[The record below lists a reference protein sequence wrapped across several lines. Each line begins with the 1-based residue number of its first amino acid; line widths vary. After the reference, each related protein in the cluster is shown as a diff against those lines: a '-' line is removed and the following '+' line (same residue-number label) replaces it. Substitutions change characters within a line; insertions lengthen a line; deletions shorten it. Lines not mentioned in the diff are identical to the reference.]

1 VIDQFQR
8 VKGGPAMAELVS
20 VPLRA
25 KPSDSGSGD
34 GARPVRGWIGGQA
47 PPVGPSDG
55 TDLREVYQVI
65 RRRKGIIIGC
75 MVLITALTVVGV
87 FQITPRYTAE
97 SIIMVD
103 TRKNQVADIQSV
115 LSGLGSDSV
124 AIRSEI
130 EVLKSPTLA
139 ERVAKKLKLIDDPEF
154 MPPVVARE
162 PLLVRLGVADW
173 LAGSLELLGIS
184 TAPPSPGKSPEE
196 QAQDLLDATSL
207 KAQKGLTVINDGRSL
222 VLKVRFESESPTL
235 SSSIVDT
242 YADLYLLEQLEAKYA
257 AVRRANEWL
266 NTNLT
271 ELRGKVQSTERAVQL
286 FKEGNNLTESRGTTV
301 TAQQLTELNSQ
312 LIVASGDRAQK
323 EANLREVQN
332 LVKSPSGMGSSSQ
345 VLASPLIQ
353 RLSEQESELRR
364 KEAELATR
372 YKPAHPAMLN
382 IRAEITDLDRKMTE
396 EVNKIARGLSN
407 DLNVARARETALQST
422 LRGLQQSTV
431 QQSKSEVQL
440 RELERDAEAN
450 RTLYENLL
458 KRFKQTSTQE
468 DIQQADARLIAYAKP
483 PKTPSYP
490 NKTLLVEL
498 AALGSLLLG
507 ILLAFVIERL
517 DNGFRTSDQIEK
529 QAGLPVLGL
538 VPGVK
543 ANRVPVDVVVDQ
555 PVAAYS
561 EAIRSIRTALRFSDV
576 DNPPKIVMVTS
587 SLPAEGKT
595 CFAASLARSVA
606 ASGGRALLIDCDL
619 RHPSVGKLFGATGD
633 AVGPGLV
640 ALFTEGADTSKM
652 VQVDEKSGMHFIPS
666 RGGTSNP
673 QDLLGS
679 AQMSKFLK
687 AMRMQYDVIVIDAPP
702 VLAVSDALVL
712 SHLAD
717 ATLFLVRWERTPRAI
732 TIGALKSLRAQG
744 GRVAGAVLSRVN
756 VKKHAKYGY
765 GDSAYYYGYYGGYY
779 SGEKA

>member
-1 VIDQFQR
+1 
-8 VKGGPAMAELVS
+8 MAELVS

-25 KPSDSGSGD
+25 KPSDGG
-34 GARPVRGWIGGQA
+34 GGEVTRAVRAWAGGQA
-47 PPVGPSDG
+47 PPAGPSDG
-55 TDLREVYQVI
+55 IDLREVYQVI

-75 MVLITALTVVGV
+75 IAIVMALTAVAV

-97 SIIMVD
+97 SIVMLD
-103 TRKNQVADIQSV
+103 TRKNQVADIQTV
-115 LSGLGSDSV
+115 LSGLNADSAAV
-124 AIRSEI
+124 RSEI

-139 ERVAKKLKLIDDPEF
+139 EKVAKKLNLADDPVF
-154 MPPVVARE
+154 SPRGSTNAPF
-162 PLLVRLGVADW
+162 LVRWGVVNW
-173 LAGSLELLGIS
+173 FPEGSLELLGIS
-184 TAPPSPGKSPEE
+184 TAPPPPKSAEE
-196 QAQDLLDATSL
+196 QAKDLLDRAAL
-207 KAQKGLTVINDGRSL
+207 KVQKGLSVLNDGRSY
-222 VLKVRFESESPTL
+222 VLKLRFESENRAL
-235 SSSIVDT
+235 SSVIVNT

-266 NTNLT
+266 NENLAD
-271 ELRGKVQSTERAVQL
+271 LRGKVQTSERAVQV
-286 FKEGNNLTESRGTTV
+286 FKESNNLTESRGTTV

-323 EANLREVQN
+323 EANLREVQS
-332 LVKSPSGMGSSSQ
+332 LVKSPAGLGSSSQ

-353 RLSEQESELRR
+353 RLSEQESDLRR

-422 LRGLQQSTV
+422 LKGLQQSTV

-468 DIQQADARLIAYAKP
+468 DIQQADARLIAYAKLP
-483 PKTPSYP
+483 ETPSYP
-490 NKTLLVEL
+490 NKSVIVII

-507 ILLAFVIERL
+507 LLLAFAVERL

-529 QAGLPVLGL
+529 QGGLPNLGL
-538 VPGVK
+538 VPALK
-543 ANRVPVDVVVDQ
+543 AKRVPVDVVVDQ
-555 PVAAYS
+555 PIAAYS
-561 EAIRSIRTALRFSDV
+561 EAIRSIRTALRFSDI
-576 DNPPKIVMVTS
+576 DNPPKIVMITS

-619 RHPSVGKLFGATGD
+619 RHPSVGTLFGVAGEN
-633 AVGPGLV
+633 AGPGLL

-652 VQVDEKSGMHFIPS
+652 VRVDEKSGLHFIAS
-666 RGGTSNP
+666 GGGTTNP

-679 AQMSKFLK
+679 VQMSNFLK
-687 AMRMQYDVIVIDAPP
+687 AVRSLYDLIVIDAPP

-717 ATLFLVRWERTPRAI
+717 ATLFLIRWERTPRAVV
-732 TIGALKSLRAQG
+732 IGALKSLRAQG
-744 GRVAGAVLSRVN
+744 GRVSGAVLSRVN
-756 VKKHAKYGY
+756 VRKHAKYGY
-765 GDSAYYYGYYGGYY
+765 GDSAYYYGNYGGYY

>member
-1 VIDQFQR
+1 
-8 VKGGPAMAELVS
+8 MAELVS

-25 KPSDSGSGD
+25 KPSDSGSGEVTRS
-34 GARPVRGWIGGQA
+34 ARGWTGGQA

-55 TDLREVYQVI
+55 IDLREVYQVL

-75 MVLITALTVVGV
+75 IAVVTALTAVAA

-97 SIIMVD
+97 SIVMLD
-103 TRKNQVADIQSV
+103 TRKNQVADIQTV
-115 LSGLGSDSV
+115 LSGLNADSAAV
-124 AIRSEI
+124 RSEI

-139 ERVAKKLKLIDDPEF
+139 EKVAKKLNLANDPVF
-154 MPPVVARE
+154 SPRE
-162 PLLVRLGVADW
+162 SASASFLVRWGVVDW
-173 LAGSLELLGIS
+173 FPEGSLELLGIS
-184 TAPPSPGKSPEE
+184 TAPPPAKSAEE
-196 QAQDLLDATSL
+196 QAQELLDRAAL
-207 KAQKGLTVINDGRSL
+207 KLQKGLTVVNDGRSY
-222 VLKVRFESESPTL
+222 VLKLRFESESPTL

-242 YADLYLLEQLEAKYA
+242 YADLYMLEQLEAKYA

-266 NTNLT
+266 NENLAD
-271 ELRGKVQSTERAVQL
+271 LRGKVQVAERAVQL
-286 FKEGNNLTESRGTTV
+286 FKESNNLTESRGTTV

-312 LIVASGDRAQK
+312 LVVAAGDRAQK
-323 EANLREVQN
+323 EAALREVQS
-332 LVKSPSGMGSSSQ
+332 LVKSPSGLGSSSQ

-407 DLNVARARETALQST
+407 DLNVARAREAATQNT
-422 LRGLQQSTV
+422 LKGLQQSTV
-431 QQSKSEVQL
+431 LQSKSEVQL

-483 PKTPSYP
+483 PKAPSYP
-490 NKTLLVEL
+490 NKTLFVGS

-507 ILLAFVIERL
+507 ILLAFVVERL

-529 QAGLPVLGL
+529 QAGLPALGL
-538 VPGVK
+538 VPAVK
-543 ANRVPVDVVVDQ
+543 TNRVPVEVIVDQ

-576 DNPPKIVMVTS
+576 DNPPKVVMVTS

-619 RHPSVGKLFGATGD
+619 RHPSVGKLFGAKGD

-652 VQVDEKSGMHFIPS
+652 VLIDEKSGMHFIPS

-732 TIGALKSLRAQG
+732 AIGALKALRTQG
-744 GRVAGAVLSRVN
+744 GRVAGVVLSRVN
-756 VKKHAKYGY
+756 VRRHAKYGY

>member
-1 VIDQFQR
+1 
-8 VKGGPAMAELVS
+8 MAELIS

-25 KPSDSGSGD
+25 KPSDSGSD
-34 GARPVRGWIGGQA
+34 EVARSLRGWTGGQA

-55 TDLREVYQVI
+55 IDLREVYQVI

-75 MVLITALTVVGV
+75 MALVTALTTAAV

-97 SIIMVD
+97 SIVMLD
-103 TRKNQVADIQSV
+103 TRKNQVADIQTV
-115 LSGLGSDSV
+115 LSGLNADSAAV
-124 AIRSEI
+124 RSEI

-139 ERVAKKLKLIDDPEF
+139 EKVAKKLNLANDSVFSPRE
-154 MPPVVARE
+154 PARA
-162 PLLVRLGVADW
+162 PLLVRWGVADW
-173 LAGSLELLGIS
+173 LPEGSLELLGIS
-184 TAPPSPGKSPEE
+184 TAPPPAKSAEE
-196 QAQDLLDATSL
+196 QAQEFLDRASL
-207 KAQKGLTVINDGRSL
+207 KVQKGLTVVNDGRSY
-222 VLKVRFESESPTL
+222 VLKLRFESESPTL
-235 SSSIVDT
+235 SSTIVDT

-257 AVRRANEWL
+257 AVRRANDWL
-266 NTNLT
+266 NENLAD
-271 ELRGKVQSTERAVQL
+271 LRGKVQASERAVQL
-286 FKEGNNLTESRGTTV
+286 FKESHNLTESRGTTV

-332 LVKSPSGMGSSSQ
+332 LVKSPSGLGSASQ

-353 RLSEQESELRR
+353 RLSEQESDLRR
-364 KEAELATR
+364 KEAELSTR

-382 IRAEITDLDRKMTE
+382 IRAEIADLDRKMTE
-396 EVNKIARGLSN
+396 EVNKIARGLQN
-407 DLNVARARETALQST
+407 DLNVARAREAATQNT
-422 LRGLQQSTV
+422 LKGLQQSTV

-490 NKTLLVEL
+490 NKTVLVEF

-507 ILLAFVIERL
+507 ILLAFAVERL

-529 QAGLPVLGL
+529 QAGLPALGL
-538 VPGVK
+538 VPAVK
-543 ANRVPVDVVVDQ
+543 ANRIPVEVIVDQ
-555 PVAAYS
+555 PIAAYS

-576 DNPPKIVMVTS
+576 DNPPKVVMVTS

-619 RHPSVGKLFGATGD
+619 RHPSIGKLFDVAGD
-633 AVGPGLV
+633 AAGPGLL
-640 ALFTEGADTSKM
+640 ALFTDGADTSKM
-652 VQVDEKSGMHFIPS
+652 VLVDEKSGLHFIPS

-687 AMRMQYDVIVIDAPP
+687 AMRTQYDVIVIDAPP

-732 TIGALKSLRAQG
+732 AIGALKALRTQG

-756 VKKHAKYGY
+756 VRKHAKYGY

>member
-1 VIDQFQR
+1 
-8 VKGGPAMAELVS
+8 MAELIS

-25 KPSDSGSGD
+25 KPSDSGSSD
-34 GARPVRGWIGGQA
+34 GARPVRGWVGGQA

-55 TDLREVYQVI
+55 IDLREVYQVL

-75 MVLITALTVVGV
+75 IAVVTLLTAVAA

-97 SIIMVD
+97 SIVMLD
-103 TRKNQVADIQSV
+103 TRKTQVADIQTV
-115 LSGLGSDSV
+115 LSGINSDAA

-139 ERVAKKLKLIDDPEF
+139 EKVAKKLNLMADPVF
-154 MPPVVARE
+154 SPPTIVSAPLVVRW
-162 PLLVRLGVADW
+162 GVTDW
-173 LAGSLELLGIS
+173 LPEGSLELLGIS
-184 TAPPSPGKSPEE
+184 TTAPPVKSAEVE
-196 QAQDLLDATSL
+196 AQERLDRASL
-207 KAQKGLTVINDGRSL
+207 KVQNGLTVVNDGRSY
-222 VLKVRFESESPTL
+222 VLKLRFESESPTL
-235 SSSIVDT
+235 SSSVVDT

-271 ELRGKVQSTERAVQL
+271 ELRDKVQSSERAVQL
-286 FKEGNNLTESRGTTV
+286 FKESNNLTESHGTTV

-332 LVKSPSGMGSSSQ
+332 LVKSPSGLGSSSQ

-468 DIQQADARLIAYAKP
+468 DIQQADARLIAHAKP
-483 PKTPSYP
+483 PKIPSYP
-490 NKTLLVEL
+490 NKALLVEF

-507 ILLAFVIERL
+507 IMLAFVVERL

-529 QAGLPVLGL
+529 QTGLPVLGL
-538 VPGVK
+538 VPGIK
-543 ANRVPVDVVVDQ
+543 ANRVPVDVIVDQ

-576 DNPPKIVMVTS
+576 DNPPKVVMVTS
-587 SLPAEGKT
+587 ALPAEGKT

-633 AVGPGLV
+633 AAGPGLV

-687 AMRMQYDVIVIDAPP
+687 TMRAQYDVIIIDAPP

-717 ATLFLVRWERTPRAI
+717 ATLFLVRWERTPRAV
-732 TIGALKSLRAQG
+732 TIGALKSLRTQG

-756 VKKHAKYGY
+756 VRKHAKYGY

>member
-1 VIDQFQR
+1 
-8 VKGGPAMAELVS
+8 MAELVS

-25 KPSDSGSGD
+25 KTPDD
-34 GARPVRGWIGGQA
+34 GGGEVVRSLRGWAGGQA
-47 PPVGPSDG
+47 PPAGPNDG
-55 TDLREVYQVI
+55 IDLREIYQVI

-75 MVLITALTVVGV
+75 MAVVTALTTVAV

-97 SIIMVD
+97 SIVMLD
-103 TRKNQVADIQSV
+103 TRKNQVADIQTV
-115 LSGLGSDSV
+115 LSGLNADSAAV
-124 AIRSEI
+124 RSEI

-139 ERVAKKLKLIDDPEF
+139 EKVAKKLNLASDSLFTPRAIPS
-154 MPPVVARE
+154 A
-162 PLLVRLGVADW
+162 PLLVRWGVTDW
-173 LAGSLELLGIS
+173 LPEGTLELLGIS
-184 TAPPSPGKSPEE
+184 TKAPTPKTPEQE
-196 QAQDLLDATSL
+196 AQDLLDRASL
-207 KAQKGLTVINDGRSL
+207 KVQKGLTVLNDGRSY
-222 VLKVRFESESPTL
+222 VLKLRFESESPTL
-235 SSSIVDT
+235 SSTIVDT

-266 NTNLT
+266 NENLSD
-271 ELRGKVQSTERAVQL
+271 LRGKVQASERAVQL
-286 FKEGNNLTESRGTTV
+286 FKETHNLTESRGMTV

-312 LIVASGDRAQK
+312 LIVAAGDRAQK
-323 EANLREVQN
+323 EANLREVQS
-332 LVKSPSGMGSSSQ
+332 LVKSPSGLGSSSQ

-353 RLSEQESELRR
+353 RLSEQEGELRR

-407 DLNVARARETALQST
+407 DLNVARARESALQNT
-422 LRGLQQSTV
+422 LKGLQQSTV

-468 DIQQADARLIAYAKP
+468 DIQQADARLLAYAKP
-483 PKTPSYP
+483 PKAPSYP
-490 NKTLLVEL
+490 NKTLFVEF

-507 ILLAFVIERL
+507 IMLAFVVERL

-529 QAGLPVLGL
+529 QAGLPALGL
-538 VPGVK
+538 VPAVMT
-543 ANRVPVDVVVDQ
+543 NRVPVEVIVDQ
-555 PVAAYS
+555 PIAAYS
-561 EAIRSIRTALRFSDV
+561 EAIRSVRTALRFSDI
-576 DNPPKIVMVTS
+576 DNPPKVVMVTS

-606 ASGGRALLIDCDL
+606 ASGGRALLVDCDL
-619 RHPSVGKLFGATGD
+619 RHPSVGKLFGTAGD
-633 AVGPGLV
+633 VVGPGLV
-640 ALFTEGADTSKM
+640 ALFTEGADTTKM
-652 VQVDEKSGMHFIPS
+652 VQVDKKSGMHFIPS
-666 RGGTSNP
+666 RSGTSNP

-687 AMRMQYDVIVIDAPP
+687 AMRLQYDVIVIDAPP

-717 ATLFLVRWERTPRAI
+717 ATLFLIRWERTPRAVA
-732 TIGALKSLRAQG
+732 IGALKALRTQG

-756 VKKHAKYGY
+756 VRKHAKYGY

>member
-1 VIDQFQR
+1 
-8 VKGGPAMAELVS
+8 MAELVS

-25 KPSDSGSGD
+25 KPSETGGSD
-34 GARPVRGWIGGQA
+34 NIRTARGWIGGQV
-47 PPVGPSDG
+47 PPAGPPDG
-55 TDLREVYQVI
+55 IDLREVYQVI
-65 RRRKGIIIGC
+65 RRRKHIILGC
-75 MVLITALTVVGV
+75 MVVVTALTVFGV

-97 SIIMVD
+97 SIVMVD

-115 LSGLGSDSV
+115 LSGLNSDSS

-139 ERVAKKLKLIDDPEF
+139 ERVAKKLNLMNDSTFSPRE
-154 MPPVVARE
+154 VATA
-162 PLLVRLGVADW
+162 PLLVRWGIADW
-173 LAGSLELLGIS
+173 LPAGSLELLGVS
-184 TAPPSPGKSPEE
+184 TAPPAPKSPEE
-196 QAQDLLDATSL
+196 QAQEQLDRASL
-207 KAQKGLTVINDGRSL
+207 KVQKGLTVINDGRSY
-222 VLKVRFESESPTL
+222 VLKIRFESESPAL

-257 AVRRANEWL
+257 AVRRANDWL
-266 NTNLT
+266 NANLA
-271 ELRGKVQSTERAVQL
+271 ELRDKVQSSERAVQL
-286 FKEGNNLTESRGTTV
+286 FKESNNLTEARGTTV

-312 LIVASGDRAQK
+312 LIVAAGDRAQK
-323 EANLREVQN
+323 EAALREVQT
-332 LVKSPSGMGSSSQ
+332 LVKSPSGLASSTQ

-372 YKPAHPAMLN
+372 YKPAHPAMIN
-382 IRAEITDLDRKMTE
+382 IRAEIADLDRKMSE
-396 EVNKIARGLSN
+396 EVNKIARGLQN
-407 DLNVARARETALQST
+407 DLNVARSREVAAQNT
-422 LRGLQQSTV
+422 LKGLQQSNV

-458 KRFKQTSTQE
+458 KRFKQTSTQQ
-468 DIQQADARLIAYAKP
+468 DIQQADARLLAYAKP

-490 NKTLLVEL
+490 NKTVLVEF

-507 ILLAFVIERL
+507 ILLAFVVERL

-529 QAGLPVLGL
+529 HAGLPVLGL
-538 VPGVK
+538 VPGLK
-543 ANRVPVDVVVDQ
+543 ANRVPVEVIVDQ
-555 PVAAYS
+555 PIAAYS
-561 EAIRSIRTALRFSDV
+561 EAIRAIRTALRFSDI
-576 DNPPKIVMVTS
+576 DSPPKVVMVTS
-587 SLPAEGKT
+587 ALPAEGKT

-606 ASGGRALLIDCDL
+606 ASGGRSLLIDCDL
-619 RHPSVGKLFGATGD
+619 RHPSVGKLFEIAGEEI
-633 AVGPGLV
+633 GPGLV

-652 VQVDEKSGMHFIPS
+652 ALVDEKSGMHYIPS

-687 AMRMQYDVIVIDAPP
+687 AMRSQYDLIIIDAPP

-712 SHLAD
+712 SHFAD

-732 TIGALKSLRAQG
+732 AVGALKLLRAQG

-756 VKKHAKYGY
+756 VRKHAKYGY

-779 SGEKA
+779 SGEKARG

>member
-1 VIDQFQR
+1 
-8 VKGGPAMAELVS
+8 MAELIS
-20 VPLRA
+20 VPFLHRQTEEI
-25 KPSDSGSGD
+25 GSGD
-34 GARPVRGWIGGQA
+34 ETRPARGRVGGD
-47 PPVGPSDG
+47 PPPAGPSDG
-55 TDLREVYQVI
+55 IDVREVFLVL
-65 RRRKGIIIGC
+65 RRRKGVILGC
-75 MVLITALTVVGV
+75 VALITALMVVAV

-97 SIIMVD
+97 SIVMLD
-103 TRKNQVADIQSV
+103 TRKTQVADIQSV
-115 LSGLGSDSV
+115 LSGLSSDAAAV
-124 AIRSEI
+124 RNEV

-139 ERVAKKLKLIDDPEF
+139 EKVAKKLNLASDAVF
-154 MPPVVARE
+154 LPPVKSGA
-162 PLLVRLGVADW
+162 PLLVAWGIADW
-173 LAGSLELLGIS
+173 LPEGSLELVGLS
-184 TAPPSPGKSPEE
+184 SMVPPAKSPADEAAE
-196 QAQDLLDATSL
+196 RLDRAVLKLGKELL
-207 KAQKGLTVINDGRSL
+207 VVNDGRSS
-222 VLKVRFESESPTL
+222 VLKIRFESESPAL
-235 SSSIVDT
+235 ASSIVDT
-242 YADLYLLEQLEAKYA
+242 YAELYLLEQLEAKYA

-266 NTNLT
+266 STNIT
-271 ELRGKVQSTERAVQL
+271 ELRDKVQSSERAVQL
-286 FKEGNNLTESRGTTV
+286 YKESHNLTESRGTTV

-323 EANLREVQN
+323 DAALREVQS
-332 LVKSPSGMGSSSQ
+332 LVKSPSGLGSSSQ

-407 DLNVARARETALQST
+407 DLNAARSREAALQST
-422 LRGLQQSTV
+422 LRGLQQSTIE
-431 QQSKSEVQL
+431 QSKSEVGL

-450 RTLYENLL
+450 RALFENLL

-468 DIQQADARLIAYAKP
+468 NFDQADARLIALAKP
-483 PKTPSYP
+483 PKIASFP
-490 NKTLLVEL
+490 NKSLMVGF
-498 AALGSLLLG
+498 AALGSILLG
-507 ILLAFVIERL
+507 VMLAFLIERL
-517 DNGFRTSDQIEK
+517 DNGFRSSDQLEK

-538 VPGVK
+538 VPALK
-543 ANRVPVDVVVDQ
+543 SHRLPVEVVIDH

-561 EAIRSIRTALRFSDV
+561 ESIRSIRTALRFSDV

-619 RHPSVGKLFGATGD
+619 RHPSVGKLFGMVKGTAD
-633 AVGPGLV
+633 PGLLS
-640 ALFTEGADTSKM
+640 LFTEGADTSKM
-652 VQVDEKSGMHFIPS
+652 ITIDEKSGLHFITA
-666 RGGTSNP
+666 RGGTANP
-673 QDLLGS
+673 QDVLGS

-687 AMRMQYDVIVIDAPP
+687 GMSALYDVIVLDAPP

-712 SHLAD
+712 SHFAD
-717 ATLFLVRWERTPRAI
+717 TTLFLVRWERTPRAI
-732 TIGALKSLRAQG
+732 ALGALKSLRGQG

>member
-1 VIDQFQR
+1 
-8 VKGGPAMAELVS
+8 MAELVS

-25 KPSDSGSGD
+25 KPSDGGGGEAARSIRGWAGGHVPPAGPGD
-34 GARPVRGWIGGQA
+34 GV
-47 PPVGPSDG
+47 
-55 TDLREVYQVI
+55 DLREVYQVI
-65 RRRKGIIIGC
+65 RRRKGIIVGC
-75 MVLITALTVVGV
+75 IAVVTALTAIAV

-97 SIIMVD
+97 SIVMLD
-103 TRKNQVADIQSV
+103 TRKNQVADIQTV
-115 LSGLGSDSV
+115 LSGLNADSAAV
-124 AIRSEI
+124 RSEI

-139 ERVAKKLKLIDDPEF
+139 EKVAKKLNLANDSVFSPK
-154 MPPVVARE
+154 VVTSA
-162 PLLVRLGVADW
+162 PFLVRWGMADW
-173 LAGSLELLGIS
+173 LPEGGLELLGIS
-184 TAPPSPGKSPEE
+184 TKPPAPKSAEE
-196 QAQDLLDATSL
+196 QAQERLDSASL
-207 KAQKGLTVINDGRSL
+207 RLQKGLTVINDGRSY
-222 VLKVRFESESPTL
+222 VLKLRFESESPTL
-235 SSSIVDT
+235 SSRVVDT

-266 NTNLT
+266 NENLAD
-271 ELRGKVQSTERAVQL
+271 LRGKVQVSERAVQL
-286 FKEGNNLTESRGTTV
+286 FKENHNLTESRGTTV

-332 LVKSPSGMGSSSQ
+332 LMKSPSGLGSSSQ
-345 VLASPLIQ
+345 VLASALIQ
-353 RLSEQESELRR
+353 RLSEQESDLRR

-382 IRAEITDLDRKMTE
+382 IRAEITDLDRKMSE

-407 DLNVARARETALQST
+407 DVNVARAREAALQNT
-422 LRGLQQSTV
+422 LKELQQSTV

-483 PKTPSYP
+483 PKAPSYP
-490 NKTLLVEL
+490 NKTVLVEF
-498 AALGSLLLG
+498 AALGSLVLG
-507 ILLAFVIERL
+507 ILLAFVVEHL

-529 QAGLPVLGL
+529 QAGLPTLGL
-538 VPGVK
+538 VPAVK

-555 PVAAYS
+555 PIAAYS

-576 DNPPKIVMVTS
+576 DNPPKVVMVTS

-619 RHPSVGKLFGATGD
+619 RHPSVGRLFGATD
-633 AVGPGLV
+633 DNAGPGLIS
-640 ALFTEGADTSKM
+640 LFTEGADASKM
-652 VQVDEKSGMHFIPS
+652 VLVDEKSGTHFIPS

-687 AMRMQYDVIVIDAPP
+687 AMRLQYDVIVIDAPP

-732 TIGALKSLRAQG
+732 AIGALKALRSQG

-756 VKKHAKYGY
+756 VRKHAKYGY